1 MSAQQLIS
9 VTQCILKAMD
19 LVGRLDAIGLRDDR
33 ERTLATLRTAEEEY
47 AVLVNRRNALSEAAG
62 DTTTLD
68 YLMEN
73 LRARLKFFAKRL

>member
-1 MSAQQLIS
+1 
-9 VTQCILKAMD
+9 MD